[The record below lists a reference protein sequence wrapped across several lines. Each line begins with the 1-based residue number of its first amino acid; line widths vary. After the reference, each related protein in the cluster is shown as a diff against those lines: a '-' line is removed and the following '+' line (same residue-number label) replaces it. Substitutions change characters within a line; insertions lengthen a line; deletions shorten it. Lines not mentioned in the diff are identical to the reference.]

1 MVTFV
6 GKNITVGRKV
16 FSSKSKWRRKTKAKE
31 RRSKRKEKEGSLG
44 TASASL
50 ALEKWG
56 RQDSN
61 IQGHPW
67 LQEAN
72 WSSAETSLGGE
83 PVFVGA
89 PVSWHGMKH
98 KRMEPLLRSQQ
109 GSESVIWKFPV
120 ISDLGSSMNAT
131 LV

>member
-6 GKNITVGRKV
+6 GKNITVGREV
-16 FSSKSKWRRKTKAKE
+16 FSSTSKWRRKTKAKE
-31 RRSKRKEKEGSLG
+31 RRLKSKKGKGGLG

-67 LQEAN
+67 LRGKSEA
-72 WSSAETSLGGE
+72 SLGYRDLVSKKGAGE
-83 PVFVGA
+83 KEEEGREEK
-89 PVSWHGMKH
+89 GEEERREEGE
-98 KRMEPLLRSQQ
+98 KRRRKRRE
-109 GSESVIWKFPV
+109 KC
-120 ISDLGSSMNAT
+120 
-131 LV
+131 

>member
-6 GKNITVGRKV
+6 GKNITAGRKV

-31 RRSKRKEKEGSLG
+31 RRLKSKKGKGRLG
-44 TASASL
+44 TGSASL

-67 LQEAN
+67 LHGKSEASLDYRDLVSKKGQVRRRRKEGKRKGRERDERREKKGGGRGERN
-72 WSSAETSLGGE
+72 AEFCST
-83 PVFVGA
+83 
-89 PVSWHGMKH
+89 
-98 KRMEPLLRSQQ
+98 
-109 GSESVIWKFPV
+109 
-120 ISDLGSSMNAT
+120 IS
-131 LV
+131 